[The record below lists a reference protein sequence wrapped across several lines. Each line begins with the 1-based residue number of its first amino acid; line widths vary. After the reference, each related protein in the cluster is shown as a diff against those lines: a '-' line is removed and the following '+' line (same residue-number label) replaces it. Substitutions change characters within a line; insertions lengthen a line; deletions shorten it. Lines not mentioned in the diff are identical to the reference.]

1 MVSFR
6 SCPSLK
12 RGLLELKVPT
22 TSKNKKGEDTFNIIE
37 LTPLKNGGLLE
48 VHSSKRGALLWHIP
62 VVP

>member
-12 RGLLELKVPT
+12 RWTFGT
-22 TSKNKKGEDTFNIIE
+22 QSTNTSKNKKGEDTFNIIE

-48 VHSSKRGALLWHIP
+48 VHRSKRGALLWHIP